1 MQNYTVQNET
11 AQNETAQNGPV
22 QNSTAQNYIETEGT
36 TVDEAIER
44 ALTQLNVTRD
54 EVTIDILSE
63 PTKGILKFGSKPARV
78 RATRREDA
86 ASAPDTI
93 LKELL
98 NRMGIDADI
107 ESEEIEGN
115 THFNLSTDVPA
126 LLIGRH
132 GQTLDAIERLL
143 NCILNKASDAKS
155 RVFIDAEGYRVRRE
169 QSLVELAHQVAAKV
183 RNTGR
188 EVLLAPMS
196 PRDRR
201 IIHLTLKPDN
211 VVHTYSQG
219 EGETRR
225 VVVTTEVP

>member
-1 MQNYTVQNET
+1 M
-11 AQNETAQNGPV
+11 
-22 QNSTAQNYIETEGT
+22 QNYIETEGT

-44 ALTQLNVTRD
+44 ALTQLNVARE

-63 PTKGILKFGSKPARV
+63 PTKGILKFGAKPARV

-98 NRMGIDADI
+98 NRMGINADI
-107 ESEEIEGN
+107 EAEEIDGN
-115 THFNLSTDVPA
+115 MQLNMLTDVPA

-132 GQTLDAIERLL
+132 GQTLDALERLL
-143 NCILNKASDAKS
+143 NCILNKESDAKN
-155 RVFIDAEGYRVRRE
+155 RVFIDAAGYRVRRE
-169 QSLVELAHQVAAKV
+169 QSIVELAHQVAAKV
-183 RNTGR
+183 RHTGR
-188 EVLLAPMS
+188 EVVLAPMS

-201 IIHLTLKPDN
+201 IIHLTLKTDN

-219 EGETRR
+219 EGDTRR
-225 VVVTTEVP
+225 VVVTTEEP

>member
-1 MQNYTVQNET
+1 MQNYTGQNYT
-11 AQNETAQNGPV
+11 G
-22 QNSTAQNYIETEGT
+22 QNYIETEGT

-44 ALTQLNVTRD
+44 ALTELNVTRD

-78 RATRREDA
+78 RAIRREDA
-86 ASAPDTI
+86 AAAPDAI
-93 LKELL
+93 LRELL
-98 NRMGIDADI
+98 NRMGINADI
-107 ESEEIEGN
+107 EPEEIDGN
-115 THFNLSTDVPA
+115 MHLNMHTDVPA

-143 NCILNKASDAKS
+143 NCILNKAPDVKN
-155 RVFIDAEGYRVRRE
+155 RVFIDAAGYRVRRE

-183 RNTGR
+183 RHTGR
-188 EVLLAPMS
+188 EVVLAPMS

-201 IIHLTLKPDN
+201 IIHLTLKPDT

-219 EGETRR
+219 EGDTRR
-225 VVVTTEVP
+225 VVVTTEEP